1 MGSRYLQDVAV
12 LKQRV
17 LLIVNPGSRRGAR
30 QVAYA
35 RSAFAHRTVTCDIV
49 LTERPGHAA
58 EVADQRGRDYDA
70 VFTLGG
76 DGTVME
82 VMGTLAHSGVPIGVL
97 PGGTGN
103 LIARVLR
110 IPLRVSTAVEALL
123 DGDEARIDLGS
134 IGGRRFAFAAGVGV
148 DARMVETTSAALKGR
163 LGVLAYFWTGARAAL
178 RQERFTVV
186 AIVDGTRH
194 ERVATMVMVANF
206 GAVFRD
212 LITLGPGIRQDDG
225 LLDLCVFSPKGL
237 WDSFRVTWRMLRKDF
252 RTDPCMLY
260 TAGRTLRIE
269 TDPPRPVQADGDLVG
284 MTPFDVVVEPL
295 AARVLIPRQR

>member
-1 MGSRYLQDVAV
+1 M
-12 LKQRV
+12 
-17 LLIVNPGSRRGAR
+17 RRLTQA
-30 QVAYA
+30 Q
-35 RSAFAHRTVTCDIV
+35 SAFARREVACDLV
-49 LTERPGHAA
+49 LTERPGHAS
-58 EVADQRGRDYDA
+58 EVAADRGRNYDA

-82 VMGTLAHSGVPIGVL
+82 VIGTLAHSDVPIGVL

-110 IPLRVSTAVEALL
+110 IPLRVSKAVDVLL

-134 IGGRRFAFAAGVGV
+134 IGGHRFAFAAGIGV
-148 DARMVETTSAALKGR
+148 DARMVETTTKTLKSR
-163 LGVLAYFWTGARAAL
+163 FGVLAYFWTGARAAL
-178 RQERFTVV
+178 SHDRFTVI
-186 AIVDGTRH
+186 ATVDGQRH

-212 LITLGPGIRQDDG
+212 LITLGPRIRQDDG
-225 LLDLCVFSPKGL
+225 LLDLCVFSPRGFK
-237 WDSFRVTWRMLRKDF
+237 DSVRVTWRLLRKDF

-260 TAGRTLRIE
+260 TAGRRLRIE

-284 MTPFDVVVEPL
+284 MTPIDVVVEPL
-295 AARVLIPRQR
+295 AAHVLVPRGS

>member
-1 MGSRYLQDVAV
+1 VAV
-12 LKQRV
+12 LSRGV

-30 QVAYA
+30 DHA
-35 RSAFAHRTVTCDIV
+35 RAHDAFARLGVRCDTVF
-49 LTERPGHAA
+49 TERPGHAG
-58 EVADQRGRDYDA
+58 EVARERAGSYDA

-82 VMGTLAHSGVPIGVL
+82 VVGALAHSGVPVGVL

-103 LIARVLR
+103 LIARVLG
-110 IPLRVSTAVEALL
+110 IPLDVGAAVTSLVK
-123 DGDEARIDLGS
+123 GDEARIDLGA
-134 IGGRRFAFAAGVGV
+134 IDGRRFAFAAGVGV
-148 DARMVETTSAALKGR
+148 DATMVQTTTPVLKGR
-163 LGVLAYFWTGARAAL
+163 FGVLAYFWTGARAAL
-178 RQERFTVV
+178 RQERFKVT
-186 AIVDGTRH
+186 ATVDGVVHSR
-194 ERVATMVMVANF
+194 EATMVMVANF

-225 LLDLCVFSPKGL
+225 LLDLCVFSPMGFA
-237 WDSFRVTWRMLRKDF
+237 DSLRITWRLLRRNF

-260 TAGRTLRIE
+260 TAGRHLRIE

-295 AARVLIPRQR
+295 AARVLVPREG

>member
-1 MGSRYLQDVAV
+1 MAV
-12 LKQRV
+12 LRQRV

-30 QVAYA
+30 TRAQAQA
-35 RSAFAHRTVTCDIV
+35 AFVRRGVSCDLI

-82 VMGTLAHSGVPIGVL
+82 VIGTLASSTIPIGVL

-103 LIARVLR
+103 LIARVLG
-110 IPLRVSTAVEALL
+110 IPLKVEAAVDALL

-134 IGGRRFAFAAGVGV
+134 IGGHRFAFAAGVGI
-148 DARMVETTSAALKGR
+148 DAKMVETTPAALKGR
-163 LGVLAYFWTGARAAL
+163 FGVLAYFWTGARAAL
-178 RQERFTVV
+178 RQERFVV
-186 AIVDGTRH
+186 RATVDGVLH
-194 ERVATMVMVANF
+194 ERTATMVMVANF

-237 WDSFRVTWRMLRKDF
+237 RDSIRITWRLLRKDF

-260 TAGRTLRIE
+260 TAGQRIRIE
-269 TDPPRPVQADGDLVG
+269 TDPSRPVQADGDLVG

-295 AARVLIPRQR
+295 AAHVLVPRHK

>member
-1 MGSRYLQDVAV
+1 VAV
-12 LKQRV
+12 LKRV

-30 QVAYA
+30 RQAHA
-35 RSAFAHRTVTCDIV
+35 LSAFARRGVACDVV
-49 LTERPGHAA
+49 LTEHRGHAA
-58 EVADQRGRDYDA
+58 EVAEQRGREYDA

-82 VMGTLAHSGVPIGVL
+82 VIGTLAHSSVPIGVL

-103 LIARVLR
+103 LIARVLG
-110 IPLRVSTAVEALL
+110 IPLRVGTAVDALL

-134 IGGRRFAFAAGVGV
+134 IGGHRFAFAAGVGI
-148 DARMVETTSAALKGR
+148 DATMVEATSAALKGR
-163 LGVLAYFWTGARAAL
+163 FGVLAYVWTGARAAL
-178 RQERFTVV
+178 RHDKFRVT
-186 AIVDGTRH
+186 ATVDGVHH

-225 LLDLCVFSPKGL
+225 MLDLCVFSPRGL
-237 WDSFRVTWRMLRKDF
+237 RDSIRVTWRLLRKDF

-260 TAGRTLRIE
+260 TAGRRIRIE
-269 TDPPRPVQADGDLVG
+269 TDLPRSVQADGDLVG

-295 AARVLIPRQR
+295 AVHLLVPRKP

>member
-1 MGSRYLQDVAV
+1 M
-12 LKQRV
+12 
-17 LLIVNPGSRRGAR
+17 
-30 QVAYA
+30 
-35 RSAFAHRTVTCDIV
+35 V

-58 EVADQRGRDYDA
+58 EVARARGRSYDA

-82 VMGTLAHSGVPIGVL
+82 VIGTLAHSDVPIGVL

-103 LIARVLR
+103 LIARVLG
-110 IPLRVSTAVEALL
+110 IPLSIDEAVDVLL
-123 DGDEARIDLGS
+123 EGDEARIDLGS
-134 IGGRRFAFAAGVGV
+134 IGGHRFAFAAGVGV
-148 DARMVETTSAALKGR
+148 DAKMVETTTPVLKGR
-163 LGVLAYFWTGARAAL
+163 FGVLAYFWTGARAAL
-178 RQERFTVV
+178 RQDRFAVT
-186 AIVDGTRH
+186 ATVDGVRH
-194 ERVATMVMVANF
+194 ERMATMVMVANF

-225 LLDLCVFSPKGL
+225 LLDLCVFSPKGFR
-237 WDSFRVTWRMLRKDF
+237 DSVRITLRLLRKDF

-295 AARVLIPRQR
+295 AANVLVPRQT

>member
-1 MGSRYLQDVAV
+1 VAV
-12 LKQRV
+12 LRRRV

-30 QVAYA
+30 HQAQA
-35 RSAFAHRTVTCDIV
+35 ASAFARHGVTCDVV
-49 LTERPGHAA
+49 LTEHPGHAG
-58 EVADQRGRDYDA
+58 EVARARGQEYDA

-76 DGTVME
+76 DGTVMD
-82 VMGTLAHSGVPIGVL
+82 VLGSLAHTGVPVGVL

-103 LIARVLR
+103 LVARVLH
-110 IPLRVSTAVEALL
+110 IPLRVDAAVAALV

-134 IGGRRFAFAAGVGV
+134 IDGRRFAFAAGVGI
-148 DARMVETTSAALKGR
+148 DAKMVQMTSSVLKGR

-178 RQERFTVV
+178 EHERFLVTATVDDV
-186 AIVDGTRH
+186 RH
-194 ERVATMVMVANF
+194 ERLATMVMVANF

-212 LITLGPGIRQDDG
+212 LITLGPRIRQDDG

-237 WDSFRVTWRMLRKDF
+237 RDSIRITWRLLRKDF

-260 TAGRTLRIE
+260 TSGRRLRIE
-269 TDPPRPVQADGDLVG
+269 TEPPRPVQADGDLVG

-295 AARVLIPRQR
+295 AAHVLVPRHQPGGA

>member
-1 MGSRYLQDVAV
+1 MAV
-12 LKQRV
+12 LRQRV
-17 LLIVNPGSRRGAR
+17 LLIVNPGSRRGVRR
-30 QVAYA
+30 QAQA
-35 RSAFAHRTVTCDIV
+35 ESAFAERGVACDLV

-58 EVADQRGRDYDA
+58 EIANERGRGYDA

-82 VMGTLAHSGVPIGVL
+82 VIGTLAHSDVPIGVL

-103 LIARVLR
+103 LVARVLG
-110 IPLRVSTAVEALL
+110 IPLRVGKAVQALL

-134 IGGRRFAFAAGVGV
+134 IGGHRFAFAAGMGV
-148 DARMVETTSAALKGR
+148 DATMVQTTTPILKGR

-178 RQERFTVV
+178 KPDRFTVT
-186 AIVDGTRH
+186 ATVDGTTHR
-194 ERVATMVMVANF
+194 RIATMVMVANF

-225 LLDLCVFSPKGL
+225 LLDLCVFSPTGFR
-237 WDSFRVTWRMLRKDF
+237 DSVRVTWRMLRKDF

-260 TAGRTLRIE
+260 TAGRRLRID

-284 MTPFDVVVEPL
+284 MTPIDVVVEPL
-295 AARVLIPRQR
+295 AANVLVPRHK